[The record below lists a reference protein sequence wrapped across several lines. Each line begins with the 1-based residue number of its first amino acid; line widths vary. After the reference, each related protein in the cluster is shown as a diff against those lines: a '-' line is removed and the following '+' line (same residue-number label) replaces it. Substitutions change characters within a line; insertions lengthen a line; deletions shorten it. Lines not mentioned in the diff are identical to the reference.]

1 MNVTV
6 EQKEKTKNLIRA
18 GKSIEAI
25 KYVRSE
31 LNLDLKT
38 ATRLVRAVRATIDP
52 ATIKVATSFD
62 RSLKTTGSGLVVPIV
77 FITIGLAA
85 LGAALYFFSNQQA
98 IINQGNKTVATVVSN
113 PANPL
118 FEYEFE
124 GTSYTH
130 QSNTSSDPPSYYVG
144 EQVDVYINANDP
156 YDIVIDTF
164 TDRWLLIVIFSSI
177 GSTFLG
183 VSLLVI
189 FLSRKTL

>member
-6 EQKEKTKNLIRA
+6 EQKEKTKDLIRA

-38 ATRLVRAVRATIDP
+38 ATRLVRALRETIDP
-52 ATIKVATSFD
+52 AEIQPETRI
-62 RSLKTTGSGLVVPIV
+62 LKKGSKAIPSI
-77 FITIGLAA
+77 FIIIGLIAI
-85 LGAALYFFSNQQA
+85 GAAFFVYTDQHN

-124 GTSYTH
+124 GTTYTH
-130 QSNTSSDPPSYYVG
+130 QSSTSSDPPSYYVG
-144 EQVDVYINANDP
+144 EQVDVYINASDP

-164 TDRWLLIVIFSSI
+164 TDRWLVVVIFGSI

-183 VSLLVI
+183 VSLLV
-189 FLSRKTL
+189 FYVGRK

>member
-1 MNVTV
+1 MNVSDA
-6 EQKEKTKNLIRA
+6 QKEKTKDLIRA

-38 ATRLVRAVRATIDP
+38 ATRLVRAIRATIDP
-52 ATIKVATSFD
+52 ATIKVATSFE
-62 RSLKTTGSGLVVPIV
+62 RSQKVLRTSNVVPIV
-77 FITIGLAA
+77 FIVIGLAA
-85 LGAALYFFSNQQA
+85 LGAALYFFSSQQE
-98 IINQGNKTVATVVSN
+98 IINQGNKTLATVISN
-113 PANPL
+113 PASPL

-124 GTSYTH
+124 GVTYSH

-144 EQVDVYINANDP
+144 EQVDVYINASDP

-164 TDRWLLIVIFSSI
+164 TDRWLLIVIFGSI

-183 VSLLVI
+183 VSLLV
-189 FLSRKTL
+189 FYLGRR